1 MPVSVSYF
9 FSATKLRGIAK
20 APLAAAAAGSGGK
33 KGCPS
38 CTGKGAVN
46 CATCR
51 GTGIDRV
58 NGNVFERWTCTKCK
72 GFGYLPC
79 PVCSPSSKGL
89 TPEQRQVNQYYGGLI
104 LYYFT

>member
-58 NGNVFERWTCTKCK
+58 NGNVFE
-72 GFGYLPC
+72 
-79 PVCSPSSKGL
+79 SPSSKGL